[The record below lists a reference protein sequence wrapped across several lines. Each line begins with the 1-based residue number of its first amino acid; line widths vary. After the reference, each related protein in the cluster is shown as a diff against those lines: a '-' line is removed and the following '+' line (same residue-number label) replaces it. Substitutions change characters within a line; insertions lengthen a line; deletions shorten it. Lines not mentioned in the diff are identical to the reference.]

1 MSKTSIFNGPT
12 VSLEDMLQ
20 AREGRSFRQKS
31 LMEKY
36 PHASLLCATMN
47 IPGPVKTSE
56 KLGQAFTVIIDMV
69 KKTLADHILFDKTIS
84 PKTGWEYYMV
94 STLPAFELKKRLIA
108 IEESSDLGRLMD
120 LDVLEK
126 DETGLL
132 IPISRTDLGKE
143 PRKCFICSEV
153 AKECGRSRKHS
164 VEQMQE
170 VISQMIDRV
179 LDTCPD

>member
-1 MSKTSIFNGPT
+1 M
-12 VSLEDMLQ
+12 M
-20 AREGRSFRQKS
+20 
-31 LMEKY
+31 
-36 PHASLLCATMN
+36 
-47 IPGPVKTSE
+47 
-56 KLGQAFTVIIDMV
+56 
-69 KKTLADHILFDKTIS
+69 KKTLADHILFDKIIS

-94 STLPAFELKKRLIA
+94 STLPAFEFKKRLIA

-126 DETGLL
+126 VETGLL
-132 IPISRTDLGKE
+132 SPISRTDLGKA

-170 VISQMIDRV
+170 VISQMIDGS
-179 LDTCPD
+179 LDRCPD